1 MTEHKDCRHDG
12 TERSRITYYTDG
24 TTSERRLSVLCCA
37 CGHESD
43 GLADAE
49 PYRDDAEPYRDDR
62 RDVSRVFLGIAAAA
76 CALGLLAIYHDDR
89 SAAFAFAVVGAGL
102 VIISTAIRL
111 RWIA

>member
-49 PYRDDAEPYRDDR
+49 PDRDDR
-62 RDVSRVFLGIAAAA
+62 LAVSRVFLGIAAAA
-76 CALGLLAIYHDDR
+76 CALGMLALFHDDR
-89 SAAFAFAVVGAGL
+89 SSAFAFGIVGMGL
-102 VIISTAIRL
+102 VILSTAIRR